1 MSGADLRIPV
11 GVVVSRRKAVSP
23 WQDFV
28 WRPDRILLGEPDT
41 APWTILSEQDDAVF
55 FYAGSTEIELFRTSA
70 ANYRTN
76 LAGDRALWVVLRP
89 AETDPPFTLFMVT
102 ADPSEGEAST
112 ETGTD
117 LVEMVAM
124 PDGLA
129 AIIEAFVAQHPQGDA
144 PFVKRKRDRAN
155 PEALARRTPGRTDD
169 MR

>member
-1 MSGADLRIPV
+1 MSAPDLRIPV
-11 GVVVSRRKAVSP
+11 GIVVSRRKATSS
-23 WQDFV
+23 WQEFV
-28 WRPDRILLGEPDT
+28 WRPDRVLLGEPDT
-41 APWTILSEQDDAVF
+41 APWTMLSEQGDVAF
-55 FYAGSTEIELFRTSA
+55 FYAGSAEIELFRTGT

-102 ADPSEGEAST
+102 ADPAEGEAST
-112 ETGTD
+112 EAGSD

-124 PDGLA
+124 PDELA
-129 AIIEAFVAQHPQGDA
+129 ATIEQFVAQHHQGDA

-155 PEALARRTPGRTDD
+155 PEALARRMPGRADD